1 MKTIREL
8 REAQGASQ
16 MQLAAAMGVTLH
28 QVTDWETGMAEPTTS
43 MATHADSLMPPH
55 HRWRGLTTP

>member
-28 QVTDWETGMAEPTTS
+28 EV
-43 MATHADSLMPPH
+43 AD
-55 HRWRGLTTP
+55 